1 MIDIIHFEVSFVVM
15 NTSPVYL
22 VEKNYNVSL
31 FSLAFLIHTHYPR
44 RSDLKLNRELVLST
58 DGCRVH
64 RIDV

>member
-1 MIDIIHFEVSFVVM
+1 MTPFHFEVSFVVM
-15 NTSPVYL
+15 NTSPVYF

-44 RSDLKLNRELVLST
+44 RSDLKPNRELVLSK